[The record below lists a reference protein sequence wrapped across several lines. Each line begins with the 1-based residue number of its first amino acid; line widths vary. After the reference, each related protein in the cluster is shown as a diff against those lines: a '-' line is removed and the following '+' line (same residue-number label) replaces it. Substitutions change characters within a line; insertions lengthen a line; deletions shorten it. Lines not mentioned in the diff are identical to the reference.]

1 MFVDRAVIEVKGG
14 KGGDGAVHF
23 RREKYVSRGGPD
35 GGDGGDGGS
44 VFVRASSCKR
54 TLYDVALQPL
64 YQASSGE
71 PGQGKNKK
79 GAKGEDTVIEVP
91 VGTQIFDAESG
102 EFLADLIVDGM
113 EVLVARGGRGGR
125 GNASFVTPTNRAPR
139 VALRGEEG
147 ERRKVRLEL
156 KLIADVGLA
165 GLPNAGKSTLLS
177 VLSEAKPRIA
187 PYPFSTLH
195 PTLGVV
201 KHRDESFVMVDLPGI
216 IEGASRGAGLGLE
229 FLRHIERVRVLLCLV
244 DMAFPYSGDS
254 WKDFLI
260 LRREFAHYHPSL
272 LEKPFIVVGTKLD
285 LPEGRGNWEKFKK
298 KLSEENIEGVGISA
312 VSYLGIGEL
321 LDKTLL
327 KLRAPREEMVTPL
340 LQRESEKKLST
351 LSPRVYRFAS
361 LFLERLLEEIPLE
374 KGEKI
379 FCQRLQESGF
389 LKYLRFLPPQSIVEI
404 GSYQFTW
411 TGKELILVGWNV
423 EGS

>member
-14 KGGDGAVHF
+14 KGGDGAIHF

-44 VFVRASSCKR
+44 VFVRASSRKK

-79 GAKGEDTVIEVP
+79 GAKGEDVVLEVP
-91 VGTQIFDAESG
+91 VGTQVFDAES
-102 EFLADLIVDGM
+102 EELLADLIVDGM

-125 GNASFVTPTNRAPR
+125 GNASFATPTNRAPR
-139 VALRGEEG
+139 VALQGEEG
-147 ERRKVRLEL
+147 EHRKVRLEL
-156 KLIADVGLA
+156 KLIADVGLT

-177 VLSEAKPRIA
+177 AVSEAKPRIA

-201 KHRDESFVMVDLPGI
+201 KHRDESFVMVDVPGI

-229 FLRHIERVRVLLCLV
+229 FLRHVERVRLLLCLV
-244 DMAFPYSGDS
+244 DMAFPYSGEP
-254 WKDFLI
+254 WEDFLI
-260 LRREFAHYHPSL
+260 LRREFAQYHPSL
-272 LEKPFIVVGTKLD
+272 LEKPFMVVGTKLD
-285 LPEGRGNWEKFKK
+285 LPEGKSNWEKFEK
-298 KLSEENIEGVGISA
+298 KLSEENIEGIGISA
-312 VSYLGIGEL
+312 ISCLGIDEL
-321 LDKTLL
+321 LDRTLL
-327 KLRAPREEMVTPL
+327 KLRAPREETVTSL
-340 LQRESEKKLST
+340 LQERGEKKSPIP
-351 LSPRVYRFAS
+351 SPRVYRFAS
-361 LFLERLLEEIPLE
+361 LFLERLLEETPPE
-374 KGEKI
+374 KGERI

-389 LKYLRFLPPQSIVEI
+389 LKYFKLLPPQSIVEI

-411 TGKELILVGWNV
+411 TGKELVLVGWNA
-423 EGS
+423 ENS